1 MVLPSQPEIGRTIP
15 LATRYAVS
23 VQVVSSLLTDMVPA
37 MCGSATLTMVVS
49 RISMKATSV
58 TTSAITHG
66 LTAGFQ
72 FASSA
77 ACWVPLTSGRRSLQ
91 VDGRIDGQAERQG
104 QPG

>member
-1 MVLPSQPEIGRTIP
+1 
-15 LATRYAVS
+15 
-23 VQVVSSLLTDMVPA
+23 LLTDMVPA

-58 TTSAITHG
+58 TTSAISQG

-77 ACWVPLTSGRRSLQ
+77 A
-91 VDGRIDGQAERQG
+91 
-104 QPG
+104 

>member
-1 MVLPSQPEIGRTIP
+1 
-15 LATRYAVS
+15 
-23 VQVVSSLLTDMVPA
+23 MVPE

-104 QPG
+104 QPGIEPAIGDDLHRNALHDLDVVAGRVLRR